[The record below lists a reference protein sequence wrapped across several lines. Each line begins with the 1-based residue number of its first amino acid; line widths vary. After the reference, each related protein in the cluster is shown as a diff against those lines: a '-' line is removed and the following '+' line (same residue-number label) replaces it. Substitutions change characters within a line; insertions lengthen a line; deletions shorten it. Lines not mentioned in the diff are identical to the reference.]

1 MIQELVRHCST
12 CYDLEVGKAPFTND
26 HCISC
31 VDCLKEIH
39 FNHNSDRKYDCPAMC
54 HYYVCQNIYRYASEM
69 VWLFH
74 DSLLGLRQRK
84 DSLKICSI
92 GCGPCSELV
101 AFEEYHKRYQLSF
114 EFTYEGFDTNKIW
127 EPVQKYVKS
136 IASNPNNITF
146 HDIDVF
152 DYYEQSDTKPNLIIL
167 NYVLSDMLNHDKEE
181 FVSFLSG
188 LEEFVKGLP
197 SCAILINDINLG
209 VNDSQ
214 PRKYY
219 SDIYKMTFKH
229 TQPGKF
235 VARGGHFKD
244 SKKNYFQYGI
254 ERPHSNMLFD
264 IPDEISSKFVTNTEC
279 HSAQLLIIKKK

>member
-1 MIQELVRHCST
+1 MIQELVSHCSS
-12 CYDLEVGKAPFTND
+12 CYDLEVGKVPFANA
-26 HCISC
+26 HCVSC

-54 HYYVCQNIYRYASEM
+54 HYYVCQNIYRYASSTA
-69 VWLFH
+69 LPL
-74 DSLLGLRQRK
+74 SLGIMQYCARPGV
-84 DSLKICSI
+84 SAST
-92 GCGPCSELV
+92 LV

-127 EPVQKYVKS
+127 EPVQNYVKS
-136 IASNPNNITF
+136 IASNPENITF
-146 HDIDVF
+146 HDTNVF
-152 DYYEQSDTKPNLIIL
+152 DYYEQSDTKPDLIIL
-167 NYVLSDMLNHDKEE
+167 NYVLSDMLNHEKEE
-181 FVSFLSG
+181 FESFLSR

-209 VNDSQ
+209 MNDSQ

-219 SDIYKMTFKH
+219 SDIYKMTLKH

-244 SKKNYFQYGI
+244 SKKNYFQYGV

-279 HSAQLLIIKKK
+279 HSAQLLIIKNK